1 MPCQEK
7 QHVSGTVRSTS
18 DAQPSYVLAGP
29 KASWERGEN
38 TSKARCPD
46 TKKDNNYHRHT
57 HPSPHECQSERR
69 SEADVL
75 STATRQRHAYMC
87 SGKGR
92 ASSSSSAMRSSYLLA
107 LLVGLAGLKDTVA

>member
-1 MPCQEK
+1 MDVPCQEK

-18 DAQPSYVLAGP
+18 AAQPSYVLAGP

-38 TSKARCPD
+38 TSKATCPD

-75 STATRQRHAYMC
+75 STATRQRHACAQAY
-87 SGKGR
+87 
-92 ASSSSSAMRSSYLLA
+92 RSSELEL
-107 LLVGLAGLKDTVA
+107 